1 MSINQLGQKK
11 AFYRQRIPEF
21 GFAKKEIVEINI
33 LITYSNGDK
42 LIQTVKSHTN
52 FRVTSGPTTRMRKR
66 NEFNQFR

>member
-1 MSINQLGQKK
+1 MSINLLGQKK

-21 GFAKKEIVEINI
+21 GFAKKEMEINI

-52 FRVTSGPTTRMRKR
+52 VRVTSGSTTRMKKR